1 LVIPDSTQ
9 FLPEVL
15 VTGVQRQTN
24 CGIYGVATETNEEK
38 ATPLV
43 SVSEL
48 LNRSSFISLKN
59 HAPGSLT
66 TISLRGHSA
75 SQTNITLDDFSIQSN
90 MNGVYDLSLIPSYFL
105 EYISPDGSK
114 SSADINGSI
123 GGTLEIDTNKPEYL
137 KNKLNLE
144 YASSFGS
151 YNDVGNYFSASGKYG
166 QNDKNYSSFK
176 SFYRSSKNNFPHRD
190 LNQIGTPIIQLKNAA
205 FQQYGFQQNNTF
217 ELKDSSFISTK
228 FWYVNNHRGIP
239 PTLTQNENTAF
250 QDDELLNGI
259 ISWKKDWNKKINTT
273 FSARYMNEHIY
284 YNSPVVTTDSR
295 AKKYEVRG
303 KFNYLFN
310 DKNNL
315 SSTGGYE
322 HSLAEVD
329 DYEANIPK
337 ENRTYLNLSYLFDND
352 FFEFTAT
359 TKGEIV
365 NGQLLPFTMDVRG
378 KYEYEQN
385 DNHFNINTSF
395 SKNYRRPT
403 FNDLYWGNVGGAI
416 GNPNLSSEKGWKE
429 ELGFQYYNNSNK
441 YISTGLT
448 LFNSNINNWILWA
461 ANDDGV
467 WTPENVKEVWS
478 RGLEIAFQS
487 NITINKNTSK
497 EIKIYFFTR
506 YNFTKTTNTSINIG
520 SQNSLKKQLLYVPIH
535 AGSTSIEFQFK
546 DFSFTYNQMINGKRY
561 TTRDNSDFVPSY
573 SVSNIQLSYLFKKK
587 RIEIEPV
594 FEIRNIF
601 NNEYVIVENRP
612 LPPIHF
618 QCTIYFRFK
627 K

>member
-1 LVIPDSTQ
+1 MVIPDSTQ

-15 VTGVQRQTN
+15 VTGIQRQTN
-24 CGIYGVATETNEEK
+24 CGIFGVAVEEIK
-38 ATPLV
+38 ENAKPLI

-48 LNRSSFISLKN
+48 LSRSSFVSLKN

-66 TISLRGHSA
+66 TISVRGHSA

-105 EYISPDGSK
+105 ENISVQADQ
-114 SSADINGSI
+114 SSAEINGSI
-123 GGTLEIDTNKPEYL
+123 GGSLNINTNDLISSKKKLE
-137 KNKLNLE
+137 LE

-151 YNDVGNYFSASGKYG
+151 YTDVGNYFSIKGRYG
-166 QNDKNYSSFK
+166 DKNKHYSLFK

-190 LNQIGTPIIQLKNAA
+190 LNTIGTPIIRLKNAA

-217 ELKDSSFISTK
+217 ELRDSSFISTK

-239 PTLTQNENTAF
+239 PSLTQNENTAF
-250 QDDELLNGI
+250 QDDQLWNGI
-259 ISWKKDWNKKINTT
+259 TSWKKDWNNKINTT
-273 FSARYMNEHIY
+273 FSTRYMNEHIY
-284 YNSPVVTTDSR
+284 YNSPAVTTDSR
-295 AKKYEVRG
+295 AQKHEIRG
-303 KFNYLFN
+303 KTNYLFN
-310 DKNNL
+310 DKNSL
-315 SSTGGYE
+315 SSTIGHEY
-322 HSLAEVD
+322 SLAEVD
-329 DYEANIPK
+329 DYEADIPK

-352 FFEFTAT
+352 IFEFGAT

-365 NGQLLPFTMDVRG
+365 NGQFLPFTMDMRG
-378 KYEYEQN
+378 KYEYGKN
-385 DNHFNINTSF
+385 SNHFNIHTSF

-416 GNPNLSSEKGWKE
+416 GNVNLSPEKGWKE
-429 ELGFQYYNNSNK
+429 ELGFRYYNNSNK

-448 LFNSNINNWILWA
+448 FFNSNINDWILWA
-461 ANDDGV
+461 ANDSGI
-467 WTPENVKEVWS
+467 WTPENVKKVWS
-478 RGLEIAFQS
+478 RGLELSFQS
-487 NITINKNTSK
+487 DFYINRNTPK
-497 EIKIYFFTR
+497 EINLNFFSQ

-520 SQNSLKKQLLYVPIH
+520 SQNSLEKQLLYVPLH
-535 AGSTSIEFQFK
+535 AGSASIEFGFK

-573 SVSNIQLSYLFKKK
+573 AVSNIQLSYLFKKK
-587 RIEIEPV
+587 KIEIEPV

-618 QCTIYFRFK
+618 QGTVYFRFK